1 MNQGTNNAR
10 SNHNWPKYG
19 EKPTKTSKI
28 RKESNSAKKIE
39 LQPNGLI
46 IADQKEINR
55 KPQFYFIK
63 ILQHLPSAVPQNRL
77 VFHSWLMKN
86 L

>member
-10 SNHNWPKYG
+10 SNHNWPKYD

-39 LQPNGLI
+39 L
-46 IADQKEINR
+46 
-55 KPQFYFIK
+55 
-63 ILQHLPSAVPQNRL
+63 
-77 VFHSWLMKN
+77 
-86 L
+86 